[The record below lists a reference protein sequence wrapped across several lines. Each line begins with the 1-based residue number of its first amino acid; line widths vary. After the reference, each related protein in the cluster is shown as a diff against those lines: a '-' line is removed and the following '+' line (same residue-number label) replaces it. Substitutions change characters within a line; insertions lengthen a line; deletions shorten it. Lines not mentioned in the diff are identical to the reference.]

1 MKRLS
6 LLLALLLCFVAEPT
20 WADYL
25 GDFPTSATVYWKFTT
40 NDGSGGRVDPSSAWE
55 AADLRCYKNG
65 STTERSSTVGY
76 TITSTF
82 DTMTGVTHVAIDTSD
97 NTDAGFWA
105 AGNEYQC
112 VLYPDETVSSQS
124 VAAVS
129 AMFSIERSGGVL
141 ALIKARTPNAAA
153 GAAGGLFIA
162 GTNAPVTITGSG
174 AALTLTSTGGNGAG
188 LAITG
193 NGSGNGVT
201 VAAGATGKG
210 IAVSTTAGDGVSVTP
225 TAGHA
230 LVLTANGTSK
240 HGMTVTGGTAGT
252 SHGALFTAGT
262 GGDDLVAASGI
273 TVDACTGC
281 SSVQGPTIM
290 PEVAY
295 VKDSTSVIVEIFIKD
310 SSTGSGKT
318 GLTSGSAGLTAG
330 WGRADQGNAA
340 NTTCVVA
347 AATRGTYLSC
357 GFVEKDAT
365 NAAGIYEVGLPAA
378 VLADGADQAV
388 FTIYGVSG
396 TTPTILPIALVDFGL
411 ASIDSKLGTPAGADM
426 SADIASVKGDTTS
439 IKGKTDSM
447 GFTGANINANTQAT
461 AAALTYNL
469 TGDVTGNLS
478 GSVGSVTGAVGSVTG
493 AVGSVTGAVGSVTGN
508 VGGNVTGSV
517 GSVAAGGI
525 VASSFG
531 AGAIDATAIAADAI
545 GASEIAA
552 AGADKI
558 GDDVQ
563 TRFPANFA
571 SQAIT
576 AGGVVTAGGTF
587 RKNVASQV
595 FPIYMV
601 NAAGAAVTGSTV
613 SVTVSKDGAAFGAIT
628 GSVVE
633 TGSGWY
639 DVQLSQA
646 DTNCDNCKYVAT
658 GTGGATARPFYFRT
672 AP

>member
-1 MKRLS
+1 MRKFAIALFAIIGLLPTAALADTCFLKQSTALATGIRLGPFVDQTDGFTAETALTLSQADIRLS
-6 LLLALLLCFVAEPT
+6 KNEGAFAQKNDATSCTHLENGYYKCPIDATDTGTAGLLLIAVNESGALPV
-20 WADYL
+20 
-25 GDFPTSATVYWKFTT
+25 WKECMVLP
-40 NDGSGGRVDPSSAWE
+40 GA
-55 AADLRCYKNG
+55 
-65 STTERSSTVGY
+65 
-76 TITSTF
+76 TF
-82 DTMTGVTHVAIDTSD
+82 DALVT
-97 NTDAGFWA
+97 N
-105 AGNEYQC
+105 
-112 VLYPDETVSSQS
+112 
-124 VAAVS
+124 
-129 AMFSIERSGGVL
+129 
-141 ALIKARTPNAAA
+141 AA
-153 GAAGGLFIA
+153 GAANGFLIA
-162 GTNAPVTITGSG
+162 GTNAPITFSGSG
-174 AALTLTSTGGNGAG
+174 AAMTLTSTGGNGAG

-193 NGSGNGVT
+193 NGSGAGVT

-210 IAVSTTAGDGVSVTP
+210 VSVTTTSGDGVSVTP

-262 GGDDLVAASGI
+262 GGKDLQAATGI

-295 VKDSTSVIVEIFIKD
+295 VKGSTLIIVELFIKD
-310 SSTGSGKT
+310 SSTGLGKT
-318 GLTSGSAGLTAG
+318 GLTNGSPGLTVG

-340 NTTCVVA
+340 NTTCPVQP
-347 AATRGTYLSC
+347 ATRGAYTSC

-365 NAAGIYEVGLPAA
+365 NAAGVYEVGLPAA
-378 VLADGADQAV
+378 VLATGADQAI
-388 FTIYGVSG
+388 FTIYGVAG
-396 TTPTILPIALVDFGL
+396 TTPTILPVALVDVGL
-411 ASIDSKLGTPAGADM
+411 QVISTTLGTPTTGDL
-426 SADIASVKGDTTS
+426 ASDVAAVKSDTAS

-447 GFTGANINANTQAT
+447 SFAGSDINAKMNS
-461 AAALTYNL
+461 AAASLTYNL
-469 TGDVTGNLS
+469 TGDITGNLS

-531 AGAIDATAIAADAI
+531 AGAIDASAIAADAI
-545 GASEIAA
+545 GSSEIAA
-552 AGADKI
+552 TGADKI

-571 SQAIT
+571 AQAIT

-587 RKNVASQV
+587 LKNTASQV
-595 FPIYMV
+595 FPIYLV
-601 NAAGAAVTGSTV
+601 DATGAPVTGLGAAVT
-613 SVTVSKDGAAFGAIT
+613 VTVSKDGGAFGAIT
-628 GSVVE
+628 GSVAE

-639 DVQLSQA
+639 DVNLSQA
-646 DTNCDNCKYVAT
+646 DTNCTNCKYVAT
-658 GTGGATARPFYFRT
+658 GAGATARPFYFRT

>member
-1 MKRLS
+1 MRKLLAFLFATLVMAPAIASAGTCFLKQSTALTTGIRLGPFVDQTDGFTAETGLTLAQADIRLS
-6 LLLALLLCFVAEPT
+6 KNEGAFAQKNEATSCTHLENGYYKCPLDATDTGTAGILLVAVNESGALPVWKEC
-20 WADYL
+20 
-25 GDFPTSATVYWKFTT
+25 TVLP
-40 NDGSGGRVDPSSAWE
+40 GA
-55 AADLRCYKNG
+55 
-65 STTERSSTVGY
+65 
-76 TITSTF
+76 TF
-82 DTMTGVTHVAIDTSD
+82 DALVT
-97 NTDAGFWA
+97 N
-105 AGNEYQC
+105 
-112 VLYPDETVSSQS
+112 
-124 VAAVS
+124 
-129 AMFSIERSGGVL
+129 
-141 ALIKARTPNAAA
+141 AA
-153 GAAGGLFIA
+153 GAANGFLIA
-162 GTNAPVTITGSG
+162 GTNAPITFSGSG
-174 AALTLTSTGGNGAG
+174 AAMTLTSTGGNGAG

-210 IAVSTTAGDGVSVTP
+210 VSVSTTAGDGVSVTP

-230 LVLTANGTSK
+230 LVLTGNGTSK

-295 VKDSTSVIVEIFIKD
+295 VKDSTSVIVEVFIKD

-347 AATRGTYLSC
+347 AATRGTYTSC

-365 NAAGIYEVGLPAA
+365 NAAGIYEIGLPTA
-378 VLADGADQAV
+378 VLADGADQAI

-411 ASIDSKLGTPAGADM
+411 SAIDSKLGTPAGADM
-426 SADIASVKGDTTS
+426 SADIASVKSDTNS

-461 AAALTYNL
+461 AAALTFNL

-531 AGAIDATAIAADAI
+531 AGAIDASAIAADAI

-576 AGGVVTAGGTF
+576 AGGIVTAGGTF

-595 FPIYMV
+595 FPIYLV